1 MTRFLRLHSGAVV
14 RSGVAVL
21 LVGPSGSGKST
32 LVTQL
37 VIDGFS
43 LLSDDEVWIDP
54 GTHFVH
60 PTSRPLLLKESAWDL
75 FPGQRNSF
83 VPAGEEDGRSWW
95 LSPDDL
101 RPGCRAAASPIW
113 GLVIVTPPSGRP
125 SSLQEIGQTEALT
138 KVLVESM
145 NFPDVSDIA
154 LPVLV
159 DIISSA
165 RLFRLTNGDLHVSAS
180 LLSETLP

>member
-14 RSGVAVL
+14 RNGVAVL
-21 LVGPSGSGKST
+21 LVGASGAGKST

-54 GTHFVH
+54 GTHFAH
-60 PTSRPLLLKESAWDL
+60 PTTRPLLLKESAWDF
-75 FPGQRNSF
+75 FPDTRSRF
-83 VPAGEEDGRSWW
+83 VPAGEEDCRSWW

-101 RPGCRAAASPIW
+101 RPGCRGVASPIW
-113 GLVIVTPPSGRP
+113 GLVIVTPPSGRRP
-125 SSLQEIGQTEALT
+125 ALQEIGQTEALT
-138 KVLVESM
+138 KVLAESM
-145 NFPDVSDIA
+145 NFPDVSDVA
-154 LPVLV
+154 LPALV
-159 DIISSA
+159 EIIRSA
-165 RLFRLTNGDLHVSAS
+165 RLFRLTNGDLHVCAS